1 MNLHVNIDLNS
12 SVKFSSEEGKHLTFI
27 SKPLWDMYGDI
38 CNKVFQYPKF

>member
-12 SVKFSSEEGKHLTFI
+12 PVKFSSEEGKHLTFI